1 MKILHISKYY
11 PPYRGGIEDVCY
23 NIVCALHDKKQKVIC
38 FNNSP
43 KDETSTINN
52 VEIIRIGKRIDF
64 KSQPISIR
72 YYYKLKEIIR
82 EYQPDIIHLHLPNPL
97 ICLYVSLLI
106 QPYTKLI
113 VHWHSDIIAQKYIYP
128 LISPIEK
135 KILSRADSIWV
146 TSPQYLENSIPLLQY
161 KKKAIVV
168 PNPIS
173 LEKLQ
178 MAKEDYDKVYQI
190 KEQYSPKQIVF
201 FMGRHVEYK
210 GIEYLIE
217 AEKYI
222 KSDCIIL
229 IAGQGPLTQHLKN
242 ITKSSRIK
250 YIGKIADEEIKIYM
264 HAASVFAF
272 PSITKNEAFG
282 VVLAEAM
289 YCKAVPVCFTIKGS
303 GVNWVN
309 INNKTGI
316 EIENKNAIA
325 FAKAIDDLL
334 INEELRF
341 KLGEQAK
348 QRVVNMFTM
357 KTIAKQ
363 INNIYKELQNGN

>member
-1 MKILHISKYY
+1 MQSK
-11 PPYRGGIEDVCY
+11 
-23 NIVCALHDKKQKVIC
+23 
-38 FNNSP
+38 
-43 KDETSTINN
+43 
-52 VEIIRIGKRIDF
+52 
-64 KSQPISIR
+64 
-72 YYYKLKEIIR
+72 
-82 EYQPDIIHLHLPNPL
+82 
-97 ICLYVSLLI
+97 
-106 QPYTKLI
+106 
-113 VHWHSDIIAQKYIYP
+113 
-128 LISPIEK
+128 
-135 KILSRADSIWV
+135 AD
-146 TSPQYLENSIPLLQY
+146 
-161 KKKAIVV
+161 
-168 PNPIS
+168 
-173 LEKLQ
+173 
-178 MAKEDYDKVYQI
+178 
-190 KEQYSPKQIVF
+190 